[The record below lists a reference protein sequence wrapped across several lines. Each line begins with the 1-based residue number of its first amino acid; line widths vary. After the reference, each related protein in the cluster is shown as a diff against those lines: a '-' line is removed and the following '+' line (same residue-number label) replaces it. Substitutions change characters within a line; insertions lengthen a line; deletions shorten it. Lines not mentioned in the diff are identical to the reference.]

1 MLARVNSGAVNGID
15 AVPVEVEVDITHGFP
30 HVAIVGLPD
39 AGVKESLERVRAALN
54 NSGYAAKMA
63 HLTVNLAPADLKKEG
78 PSYDLPIA
86 LGILAGTEQ
95 LVSDRFDQYA
105 VVGELALDGRVRS
118 VKGCLPMAIRCK
130 KEKYRGFVVSE
141 ANAAEAAVV
150 DGLEIIP
157 VKTLVEAVGFF
168 SGRLPIRPY
177 DLNLAEVFAQA
188 ATSYELDF
196 ADVKGQEHV
205 KRALTVAAAGD
216 HNVIMIGPPGSGK
229 TMLAQRIPSILPLLS
244 LEESL
249 ETTKIYSVA
258 GLMRDGQALIA
269 TRPFRAPHHTVSDAG
284 LVGGGTFPRPGEVSL
299 SHHGVLFLD
308 ELPEF
313 DRHTLEVLRQPLEE
327 GYVTISRA
335 KAAISY
341 PTQIMLICALNPC
354 PCGYHTD
361 PRRECHCTPNQIQ
374 RYLGRI
380 SGPLLDRIDIH
391 VDVPAVQYKD
401 LASQESGET
410 SAQIREKVVA
420 ARERQRRRF
429 AGTSIITNSRKTTKL
444 IKKHCAL
451 DDDAEDL
458 LRTAMTELA
467 LSARAHNK
475 ILKVSR
481 TIADLADSADIQ
493 LEHVAEAIQYRTL
506 DRALWR

>member
-1 MLARVNSGAVNGID
+1 MLARINSGAVNGID

-39 AGVKESLERVRAALN
+39 AGVKESLERVRAALT
-54 NSGYAAKMA
+54 NSGYAPKMS

-78 PSYDLPIA
+78 PSYDLPMA

-95 LVSDRFDQYA
+95 IVSDRFDQYA

-118 VKGCLPMAIRCK
+118 VKGCLPMAIMCK
-130 KEKYRGFVVSE
+130 KEKYRGFVVPA
-141 ANAAEAAVV
+141 ANAPEAAVV

-157 VKTLVEAVGFF
+157 VKTLVEAVGFYA
-168 SGRLPIRPY
+168 GKLPIEPY
-177 DLNLAEVFAQA
+177 RLDIAEVFAKA

-205 KRALTVAAAGD
+205 KRSLTVAAAGD
-216 HNVIMIGPPGSGK
+216 HNAIMIGPPGSGK
-229 TMLAQRIPSILPLLS
+229 TMLAQRISSILPLLS

-258 GLMRDGQALIA
+258 GLMREGQALIA

-313 DRHTLEVLRQPLEE
+313 DRHTLEVLRQPIED
-327 GYVTISRA
+327 GCVTISRA
-335 KAAISY
+335 KANITY
-341 PTQIMLICALNPC
+341 PSQIMLVCALNPC

-361 PRRECHCTPNQIQ
+361 PRRECHCTPHQIQ

-391 VDVPAVQYKD
+391 VDVPAVHYKD
-401 LASQESGET
+401 LKSEASGET
-410 SAQIREKVVA
+410 SAQIREQVVA
-420 ARERQRRRF
+420 ARDRQRRRF
-429 AGTSIITNSRKTTKL
+429 AGTGIFTNSRMSVKHL
-444 IKKHCAL
+444 KKHCAL
-451 DDDAEDL
+451 DADAEDL
-458 LRTAMTELA
+458 LSTAMTEMA
-467 LSARAHNK
+467 FSARAHNK
-475 ILKVSR
+475 ILKVAR
-481 TIADLADSADIQ
+481 TIADLAGSEPVRAD
-493 LEHVAEAIQYRTL
+493 HVSEAIQYRTL

>member
-1 MLARVNSGAVNGID
+1 
-15 AVPVEVEVDITHGFP
+15 
-30 HVAIVGLPD
+30 
-39 AGVKESLERVRAALN
+39 
-54 NSGYAAKMA
+54 
-63 HLTVNLAPADLKKEG
+63 
-78 PSYDLPIA
+78 
-86 LGILAGTEQ
+86 
-95 LVSDRFDQYA
+95 
-105 VVGELALDGRVRS
+105 
-118 VKGCLPMAIRCK
+118 MAIMCK
-130 KEKYRGFVVSE
+130 KEKYRGFVVP
-141 ANAAEAAVV
+141 ATNAPEAAVV
-150 DGLEIIP
+150 EGLEIIP
-157 VKTLVEAVGFF
+157 VKTLVEAVGFYT
-168 SGRLPIRPY
+168 SKLPIEPY
-177 DLNLAEVFAQA
+177 RLDIAEVFAKA

-216 HNVIMIGPPGSGK
+216 HNAIMIGPPGSGK

-313 DRHTLEVLRQPLEE
+313 DRHTLEVLRQPLED
-327 GYVTISRA
+327 GSVTISRA
-335 KAAISY
+335 KASICY
-341 PTQIMLICALNPC
+341 PSQIMLICALNPC

-361 PRRECHCTPNQIQ
+361 PRHECHCTPHQIQ
-374 RYLGRI
+374 RYLSRI

-391 VDVPAVQYKD
+391 VDVPAVHYKD
-401 LASQESGET
+401 LKSEVTGEP
-410 SAQIREKVVA
+410 SAHIREQVIT

-429 AGTSIITNSRKTTKL
+429 AGTGIFTNSRMSVKL
-444 IKKHCAL
+444 LKKHCAL

-458 LRTAMTELA
+458 LSTAMTELA
-467 LSARAHNK
+467 FSARAHNK
-475 ILKVSR
+475 ILKISR
-481 TIADLADSADIQ
+481 TIADLADSEKIRI
-493 LEHVAEAIQYRTL
+493 EHVSEAIQYRTL